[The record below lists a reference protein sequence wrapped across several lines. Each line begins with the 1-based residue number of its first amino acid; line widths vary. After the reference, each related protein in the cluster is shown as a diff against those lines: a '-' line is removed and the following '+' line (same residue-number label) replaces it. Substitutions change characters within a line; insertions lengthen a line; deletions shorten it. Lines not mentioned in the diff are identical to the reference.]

1 MRRYGA
7 VLHYLGTILV
17 AFSLL
22 QAAPLLIS
30 AIYRETVRFP
40 MRIYVI
46 PAGISLSVGLLL
58 VFLFHSRRLTLGAAM
73 AVGTLGWFTLSL
85 LGAIPYWLALDVT
98 YLDAFFEATSGFTTT
113 GATLFTG
120 LSLLPKSILLWR
132 GLTEW
137 IGGLGIFTLFL
148 FVFREGGDR
157 HILMSAE
164 AHKAASERF
173 SPGLFSSLRILWS
186 IYAGLTVGCA
196 LLLWAEGMSPFDAA
210 VHGMT
215 AVSTGG
221 FSNYDA
227 SIGHFAA
234 AGYPHAAGIE
244 YTIIAFMFLGGTS
257 FLVHWHLLRRRLAAV
272 FRNTEV
278 LAWIGMLIGAT
289 ALVAIA
295 DRGRIADV
303 GVQEYI
309 RSALF
314 HVISIASTTGF
325 TTHPIDSVWFSP
337 FTKQVLFLLMLVG
350 GCIGSTSGGLKVMRV
365 VLLGKLL
372 RRRLRGI
379 TGTRHEVLPV
389 TLNRRLVPSG
399 EVERA
404 AAVAV
409 GWAGSIVLVWLAA
422 SAASGLGGW
431 ESLSAAAAAL
441 GNVGPNYIPSEAFL
455 RIGAGAKVTYIL
467 AMVAGRLEIL
477 PLLLIFSR
485 RVWR

>member
-164 AHKAASERF
+164 AHKATSERF

>member
-409 GWAGSIVLVWLAA
+409 GWAGSIVLVWLAV

-431 ESLSAAAAAL
+431 ESLSAAASAL